1 MDKLLPLAET
11 AGRLLKAR
19 GETIGVAES
28 SAGGLI
34 SAALLAQ
41 GGASAYFKGGG
52 VIYTADAR
60 QGLLDIPTPLPTPIE
75 RAATEA
81 YARLL
86 AETVRARLGADWGIG
101 ETGATGPTGNRYGD
115 APGHCC
121 ISVSGPVSKTI
132 TIETGST
139 DRAANMR
146 AFAAAALTLLAEA
159 VTEAAKET
167 G

>member
-1 MDKLLPLAET
+1 METLLPLAET
-11 AGRLLKAR
+11 AGRLLKSR
-19 GETIGVAES
+19 GETIGIAES

-34 SAALLAQ
+34 SAALLAL

-60 QGLLDIPTPLPTPIE
+60 QGLLGLPTPLPAPVE
-75 RAATEA
+75 RASTEA
-81 YARLL
+81 YATLL
-86 AETVRARLGADWGIG
+86 AETARARLNATWGIG

-121 ISVSGPVSKTI
+121 IAVCGPVSKVI
-132 TIETGST
+132 TIETGSA

-146 AFAAAALTLLAEA
+146 AFAHAALALL
-159 VTEAAKET
+159 TEAATEATT
-167 G
+167 GAG